1 MTDIY
6 HCGYHLFTTTSLQ
19 LIMQQIFFYVKRTFI
34 VGTLHRGQLKHL
46 SKDFVGATS
55 RMGQK
60 IYYSKGNF
68 FAMSYK
74 QKKNQTKPVIML
86 SAFVGAYDVAHRK
99 YVSKSVPPI
108 ATNIWEGLTRVTRSC
123 LSRWTKIIT
132 VDKGC
137 NF

>member
-1 MTDIY
+1 MEMTDIY
-6 HCGYHLFTTTSLQ
+6 NCGYHLFTTTSLQ
-19 LIMQQIFFYVKRTFI
+19 LIMQQIFFYVKQTFI
-34 VGTLHRGQLKHL
+34 IGTLHCGQLKHL

-86 SAFVGAYDVAHRK
+86 FAFVGAYDVAHRK

-108 ATNIWEGLTRVTRSC
+108 ANSYNKHMGGI
-123 LSRWTKIIT
+123 
-132 VDKGC
+132 DKSDQILPI
-137 NF
+137 